1 MSDLIHTFTALEQA
15 FNQAMIF
22 NDPDRSAAGTSD
34 DWQLITPEAG
44 PVSRAA
50 MLAAIGTGVLSHDT
64 MTQQILAVRHYGD
77 VVLVVGRGQNTGH
90 FRGAPMDAD
99 EWITD
104 VCHDTAGRWLC
115 VLTHLTPAPFPNGP
129 ASGTVPT

>member
-1 MSDLIHTFTALEQA
+1 MSDLIHTFAALEQA
-15 FNQAMIF
+15 FDQAMIF
-22 NDPDRSAAGTSD
+22 NDPDRIAAGTSD

-64 MTQQILAVRHYGD
+64 MTHADPVRHYGD

-90 FRGAPMDAD
+90 FRGAPVAAD

-115 VLTHLTPAPFPNGP
+115 VLTHLTAAPFPNGP
-129 ASGTVPT
+129 ASGTIPT

>member
-1 MSDLIHTFTALEQA
+1 MSNLIHTFTALEQP
-15 FNQAMIF
+15 FNRAMIF
-22 NDPDRSAAGTSD
+22 NDPDRIAAGTSD

-50 MLAAIGTGVLSHDT
+50 MLAAIGTDVLSHDT
-64 MTQQILAVRHYGD
+64 MTHADPVRHYGD

-115 VLTHLTPAPFPNGP
+115 VLTHLTPSPFPDGP
-129 ASGTVPT
+129 ASGTLPT